1 MSPKGLTV
9 QWGPRA
15 HRALPT
21 SGGWAPPFHLGSVP
35 RDTAPDTLQGAARA
49 QPSRQRVRKGG
60 NQRLLP
66 GCETPNGHGG
76 LTRGGAGGRAV
87 EGGPGSGQRGCREE
101 VRASWA
107 WARPSEARAHGRSV
121 TPRSVP
127 DPRFRLRTLPPPGA
141 QCQPVIRSHIT
152 KETHGGQVSRPR
164 SHLLGQEKP
173 GRPCFLPAPSPHRPS
188 QVFRVGPVPGLWGE
202 LGRRPLLLKGSR
214 HRPSPQTKAPP
225 GNLGSLCAG
234 PRRSSPQVA
243 PFPDMSLA
251 GAGGRGEGQ
260 RERF

>member
-1 MSPKGLTV
+1 ME
-9 QWGPRA
+9 
-15 HRALPT
+15 
-21 SGGWAPPFHLGSVP
+21 GS
-35 RDTAPDTLQGAARA
+35 L
-49 QPSRQRVRKGG
+49 
-60 NQRLLP
+60 
-66 GCETPNGHGG
+66 
-76 LTRGGAGGRAV
+76 
-87 EGGPGSGQRGCREE
+87 GSGQRGCREE
-101 VRASWA
+101 VRASWVR
-107 WARPSEARAHGRSV
+107 ARPSEARAHGRSV

-127 DPRFRLRTLPPPGA
+127 DPRFRLRTLPPPRA

-202 LGRRPLLLKGSR
+202 LGRRPLLPKGSR

-251 GAGGRGEGQ
+251 GAGGKGEGQ
-260 RERF
+260 RGRTAQPGGHVLLLGGKGTPRSQLWWPRGASPLQVLGGLHLCSQVPCCS